1 MKTLVEQIVNRVMAT
16 LKESRGERMANP
28 PQSGETV
35 DLGYQEKIDLAKQI
49 LDYGDFPI
57 YSAEAPYES
66 ISTVNNA
73 EWLGDVL
80 KDIFVGPVGALPRD
94 GEMPVFKLQD
104 NSSKKSYLID
114 LSE

>member
-1 MKTLVEQIVNRVMAT
+1 MKSLVEQIVNRVMTT
-16 LKESRGERMANP
+16 LKESRGERMENP
-28 PQSGETV
+28 PQSGESV

-49 LDYGDFPI
+49 LNYGDFPI
-57 YSAEAPYES
+57 YSVEAPYES
-66 ISTVNNA
+66 IATINNA

-80 KDIFVGPVGALPRD
+80 KDVFVGPVVALPRE

-104 NSSKKSYLID
+104 NSSKTFYLID